1 MYNGRMSK
9 QIPATDANRYFAQLV
24 REVREE
30 GAHYVVTS
38 HGKPVARL
46 IPPAESSTRALA
58 DEARASLLRHLIA
71 QPILNLPRWSRD
83 SLYDRS

>member
-1 MYNGRMSK
+1 MSK

-30 GAHYVVTS
+30 GAHFVVTS

-46 IPPAESSTRALA
+46 IPAAESSARALA
-58 DEARASLLRHLIA
+58 EEARASLLKHLTS
-71 QPILNLPRWSRD
+71 QPVLNLPRWSRD
-83 SLYDRS
+83 SLYDRG